1 MDSISDSVVQSNTR
15 ATPPVDPGGVALRLT
30 PQQHERLA
38 RKYRVR
44 RWIVGYAF
52 IAPILF
58 FFALFMIVPIG
69 WVVYG
74 SFQQGGIITP
84 SEFVGLENW
93 QSVFGDELVRTTVK
107 NTGFFAL
114 LAIPGVIVVGLV
126 LALALLRIQ
135 RGESVFRAGIFFPVL
150 APPVIGALMF
160 LFVLHPDFGAVTLAM
175 RTAGLSSPSW
185 LGDPAYALPSVAA
198 FEIWR
203 GAGFYALV
211 FLAGLLALPKELYHA
226 AALDGANTIRRFWH
240 VTLPLLKPT
249 AQFVLVM
256 ATIWNLQ
263 LFDSVFVLTFGGP
276 VNRTVTVVMYVYRS
290 LFAFGNVGFG
300 YALSMILLVV
310 ILGVSLIQFR
320 LLRSRRL
327 S

>member
-1 MDSISDSVVQSNTR
+1 MSSTPDRNVQLDRTE
-15 ATPPVDPGGVALRLT
+15 TPPVHPGGVSLQLT
-30 PQQHERLA
+30 PQQHARLA
-38 RKYRVR
+38 WKYRAR
-44 RWIVGYAF
+44 RWMVGYAF

-58 FFALFMIVPIG
+58 FFAVFMIIPIL
-69 WVVYG
+69 WVVFG

-84 SEFVGLENW
+84 SEYVGMDNW
-93 QSVFGDELVRTTVK
+93 RSVFGDELVRTTVR
-107 NTGFFAL
+107 NTGLFAL
-114 LAIPGVIVVGLV
+114 LAIPGVIVAGLV
-126 LALALLRIQ
+126 LALALLRVQ
-135 RGESVFRAGIFFPVL
+135 KGEAVFRAGIFFPVL

-175 RTAGLSSPSW
+175 RTVGLSSPSW
-185 LGDPAYALPSVAA
+185 LGDPTYALPTVAA

-211 FLAGLLALPKELYHA
+211 FLAGLLALPKELYQA
-226 AALDGANTIRRFWH
+226 AALDGANTLRRFWH

-263 LFDSVFVLTFGGP
+263 LFDSVFVLTDGGP

-300 YALSMILLVV
+300 YALSMVLLVV
-310 ILGVSLIQFR
+310 ILTVSLVQFR
-320 LLRSRRL
+320 LLRSRRQ
-327 S
+327 

>member
-1 MDSISDSVVQSNTR
+1 MDPTSDSGVQLSTR
-15 ATPPVDPGGVALRLT
+15 GTLPVSGEVPLRLT
-30 PQQHERLA
+30 LQQHERLA
-38 RKYRVR
+38 RKYRIR

-58 FFALFMIVPIG
+58 FFALFMIVPIV

-74 SFQQGGIITP
+74 SFHQGGIITP
-84 SEFVGLENW
+84 SEFVGPDNW
-93 QSVFGDELVRTTVK
+93 RSVFGDDLVRTTVR
-107 NTGFFAL
+107 NTGLFAL

-135 RGESVFRAGIFFPVL
+135 RGEPVFRAGIFFPVL

-160 LFVLHPDFGAVTLAM
+160 LFVLHRDFGAVTLAM
-175 RTAGLSSPSW
+175 RLVGLSSPSW
-185 LGDPAYALPSVAA
+185 LGDPAYALPTIAA

-226 AALDGANTIRRFWH
+226 AALDGANAARRFWH
-240 VTLPLLKPT
+240 LTLPLLKPT
-249 AQFVLVM
+249 IQFVLVM

-263 LFDSVFVLTFGGP
+263 LFDSVFVLTNGGP
-276 VNRTVTVVMYVYRS
+276 VNTTVTVVMYVYRS

-300 YALSMILLVV
+300 YALSVILLVV
-310 ILGVSLIQFR
+310 ILALSLIQFR
-320 LLRSRRL
+320 LLRSRR
-327 S
+327 

>member
-1 MDSISDSVVQSNTR
+1 MEPTAGRGAQLDRTE
-15 ATPPVDPGGVALRLT
+15 TPPVYAGGVSLRLT
-30 PQQHERLA
+30 PEQHERLA

-44 RWIVGYAF
+44 RWSVGYAF

-58 FFALFMIVPIG
+58 FFALFMIIPIV

-93 QSVFGDELVRTTVK
+93 RSVFSDELVRTTGR
-107 NTGFFAL
+107 NTGLFAVI
-114 LAIPGVIVVGLV
+114 AIPGVIVAGLV
-126 LALALLRIQ
+126 LALALFRIQ
-135 RGESVFRAGIFFPVL
+135 TAESVFRAGIFFPVL

-160 LFVLHPDFGAVTLAM
+160 LFVLHPDFGAVTLAL
-175 RTAGLSSPSW
+175 RTIGLSSPSW
-185 LGDPAYALPSVAA
+185 LGDPAYALPTVAA
-198 FEIWR
+198 FEMWR

-211 FLAGLLALPKELYHA
+211 FLAGLLALPKELYQA
-226 AALDGANTIRRFWH
+226 AALDGANTARRFWH

-263 LFDSVFVLTFGGP
+263 LFDSVFVLTNGGP
-276 VNRTVTVVMYVYRS
+276 VNRTITVVMYVYRS

-300 YALSMILLVV
+300 YALSMILLLT
-310 ILGVSLIQFR
+310 ILAVSLVLFR
-320 LLRSRRL
+320 VLRSRR
-327 S
+327 